1 MGFRDLEFFNV
12 KKMGFRDLVFF
23 LTLLKNI
30 GFRDLVCFNVKNTW
44 DLGI

>member
-23 LTLLKNI
+23 LTLLKKHWI
-30 GFRDLVCFNVKNTW
+30 
-44 DLGI
+44 